1 MDGYPPDELQKTFQE
16 KQLHIY
22 IDTKGR
28 LSKTFLQQF
37 QTIVKLRE
45 RFNGT

>member
-1 MDGYPPDELQKTFQE
+1 MDGCPPDELQKTFQE

-28 LSKTFLQQF
+28 LSKTLMQQL
-37 QTIVKLRE
+37 QTIVKPKE
-45 RFNGT
+45 KFNMT

>member
-28 LSKTFLQQF
+28 RSKTFMQQF
-37 QTIVKLRE
+37 WKIVKLQE
-45 RFNGT
+45 KFNMT